1 MWEQTILMIEMN
13 LLNVQILWMIFMR
26 TFMITTQTKTERF

>member
-26 TFMITTQTKTERF
+26 TFMITTQTKKERF